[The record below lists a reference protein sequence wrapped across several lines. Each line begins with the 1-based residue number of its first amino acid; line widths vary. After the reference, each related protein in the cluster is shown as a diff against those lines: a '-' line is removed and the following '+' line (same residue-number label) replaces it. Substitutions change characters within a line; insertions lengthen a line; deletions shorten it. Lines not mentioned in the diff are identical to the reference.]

1 MHTKT
6 EDHEE
11 ADRATLKLL
20 QSGDMQGFIAAINR
34 LWSLHGRDAAPYVA
48 SNTHTRRARTHTHAR
63 THMLNMHA
71 RTHTRPC
78 PFVIHGVLHSGSA
91 L

>member
-34 LWSLHGRDAAPYVA
+34 LWSLHGRDAAPCVA
-48 SNTHTRRARTHTHAR
+48 SNTQPRRAHTHTHA
-63 THMLNMHA
+63 HAHAHAHAHVEHA
-71 RTHTRPC
+71 RTYARTLAHA
-78 PFVIHGVLHSGSA
+78 H
-91 L
+91 